1 MILEALTIILS
12 VFLIFIVLRA
22 VKQLAEANDKYKK
35 LPSQVTVFLAL
46 WLIYLSLI
54 SYTEVLN
61 DFSLPPK
68 LPLLVVLPIFVV
80 LIISLFKKATT
91 DFVSVTAVSWLIY
104 IQGFRIIVELIIW
117 GGHQIGLMP
126 LITTFEGSNYDIL
139 VGITA
144 IPMAYYAK
152 AAKASRSLLILWNI
166 AGLLVLANTV
176 RVIITAAY
184 FPEGFVL
191 NAGAVGAEFV
201 SLPYLLIAGLF
212 MPLAVYIHALSIK
225 QLLRIES

>member
-1 MILEALTIILS
+1 MLLETLTTILG

-22 VKQLAEANDKYKK
+22 VKHLAVTNNNYSK
-35 LPSQVTVFLAL
+35 LPSQVAIFLAI
-46 WLIYLSLI
+46 WLIYLSVI

-68 LPLLVVLPIFVV
+68 LPLLVVMPIFVV
-80 LIISLFKKATT
+80 LIISLLKKATA

-117 GGHQIGLMP
+117 GAYQIQLMP
-126 LITTFEGSNYDIL
+126 LVTTFEGNNYDVL
-139 VGITA
+139 VGISA

-152 AAKASRSLLILWNI
+152 SITASRKLLILWNI

-176 RVIITAAY
+176 RVIITSVY
-184 FPEGFVL
+184 FPEAIGL
-191 NAGAVGAEFV
+191 SSGAFGADFV
-201 SLPYLLIAGLF
+201 SLPYLLIPGLF

-225 QLLRIES
+225 QLLRQTK

>member
-1 MILEALTIILS
+1 MILEALTIILG

-22 VKQLAEANDKYKK
+22 VKQLAEANDNYKK
-35 LPSQVTVFLAL
+35 LPAQVTVFLAL

-80 LIISLFKKATT
+80 LIISLFKKATS
-91 DFVSVTAVSWLIY
+91 DLVSVTAVSWLIY

-117 GGHQIGLMP
+117 GGYQIGLMP

-152 AAKASRSLLILWNI
+152 SVKASRSLLILWNI

-176 RVIITAAY
+176 RIIITSAY
-184 FPEGFVL
+184 FP
-191 NAGAVGAEFV
+191 AGIGLDTGTIGAEFV
-201 SLPYLLIAGLF
+201 SLPYLLIPGLF

-225 QLLRIES
+225 QLLRQTK